1 MYLLD
6 TNVISEF
13 RKIAAG
19 KAEKKVIEWS
29 NSISPLD
36 LFLSVVTLQE
46 LEIGTLLVE
55 RRDPTQGKLLR
66 RWVND
71 YVLKVFS
78 ERLLDI
84 TQQIA
89 ISSAQFCVPN
99 PKPINDML
107 IAATAK
113 VHSMTVVTRNI
124 ADFEGTGVKIFNPWD
139 YV

>member
-13 RKIAAG
+13 RKIASG
-19 KAEKKVIEWS
+19 KADKKVIEWS
-29 NSISPLD
+29 NTIEPVE
-36 LFLSVVTLQE
+36 LFLSVVTIQE

-55 RRDPTQGKLLR
+55 RRDPIQGKLLR
-66 RWVND
+66 RWINN
-71 YVLKVFS
+71 YVLEIFS
-78 ERLLDI
+78 ERLLDV
-84 TQQIA
+84 TPQIA

-107 IAATAK
+107 IAATAS
-113 VHSMTVVTRNI
+113 VHGMTVVTRNI
-124 ADFEGTGVKIFNPWD
+124 ADFEGTGVKLFNPWD

>member
-13 RKIAAG
+13 RKIASG
-19 KAEKKVIEWS
+19 KADKKVIEWS
-29 NSISPLD
+29 NTIEPAE
-36 LFLSVVTLQE
+36 LFLSVVTIQE
-46 LEIGTLLVE
+46 LEIGTLLAE

-66 RWVND
+66 HWVNN
-71 YVLKVFS
+71 YVLEVFS

-84 TQQIA
+84 TPQIA

-107 IAATAK
+107 IAATAS
-113 VHSMTVVTRNI
+113 VHNMTVVTRNI
-124 ADFEGTGVKIFNPWD
+124 ADFEGTGVKLFNPWG

>member
-13 RKIAAG
+13 RKIASG
-19 KAEKKVIEWS
+19 KADKKVIEWS
-29 NSISPLD
+29 NTIEPVE
-36 LFLSVVTLQE
+36 LFLSVVTIQE

-55 RRDPTQGKLLR
+55 RRDPAQGTLLR
-66 RWVND
+66 RWVNN
-71 YVLKVFS
+71 YVLEVFS
-78 ERLLDI
+78 ERLLDV
-84 TQQIA
+84 TPQIA

-107 IAATAK
+107 IAATAS
-113 VHSMTVVTRNI
+113 VHNMTVVTRNI
-124 ADFEGTGVKIFNPWD
+124 ADFEGTGVKLFNPWD

>member
-13 RKIAAG
+13 RKIASG
-19 KAEKKVIEWS
+19 KADKKVIDWS
-29 NSISPLD
+29 NSLSPLD
-36 LFLSVVTLQE
+36 LFLSVITIQE

-55 RRDPTQGKLLR
+55 RRDPTQGKLLH

-78 ERLLDI
+78 DRLLDI
-84 TQQIA
+84 TPQIA
-89 ISSAQFCVPN
+89 ICSAQFCVPD

-113 VHSMTVVTRNI
+113 VHGMTLVTRNL
-124 ADFEGTGVKIFNPWD
+124 ADFETTDIKLFNPWL
-139 YV
+139 

>member
-13 RKIAAG
+13 RKIASG
-19 KAEKKVIEWS
+19 KADKKVIDWS
-29 NSISPLD
+29 NTIESVK
-36 LFLSVVTLQE
+36 LFLSVVTIQE

-66 RWVND
+66 RWINN
-71 YVLKVFS
+71 YVLEVFS
-78 ERLLDI
+78 ERLLDV
-84 TQQIA
+84 TPQIA

-107 IAATAK
+107 IAATAS
-113 VHSMTVVTRNI
+113 VHGMTVVTRNI
-124 ADFEGTGVKIFNPWD
+124 ADFEGTGVKLFNPWD

>member
-19 KAEKKVIEWS
+19 KADKKVIDWS
-29 NSISPLD
+29 NSLSPLD
-36 LFLSVVTLQE
+36 LFLSVITIQE

-55 RRDPTQGKLLR
+55 RRDPTQGKLLH

-78 ERLLDI
+78 DRLLDI
-84 TQQIA
+84 TPQIA
-89 ISSAQFCVPN
+89 ICSAQFCVPD
-99 PKPINDML
+99 PKPVNDML

-113 VHSMTVVTRNI
+113 AHGMTLVTRNL
-124 ADFEGTGVKIFNPWD
+124 ADFETTDIKLFNPWL
-139 YV
+139 

>member
-13 RKIAAG
+13 RKIASG
-19 KAEKKVIEWS
+19 KADKKVIDWS
-29 NSISPLD
+29 NTIESVE
-36 LFLSVVTLQE
+36 LFLSVVTIQE

-66 RWVND
+66 RWINN
-71 YVLKVFS
+71 YVLEVFS
-78 ERLLDI
+78 ERLLDV
-84 TQQIA
+84 TPQIA

-107 IAATAK
+107 IAATAS
-113 VHSMTVVTRNI
+113 VHGMTVVTRNI

>member
-13 RKIAAG
+13 RKIASG

-36 LFLSVVTLQE
+36 LFLSVVTIQE

-55 RRDPTQGKLLR
+55 RRDPIQGKILR

-71 YVLKVFS
+71 YVLKIFS

-84 TQQIA
+84 TPQIA
-89 ISSAQFCVPN
+89 ICSAQFCVPN

-113 VHSMTVVTRNI
+113 VHNMTVVTRNV
-124 ADFEGTGVKIFNPWD
+124 ADFEGTGVKLFNPWD

>member
-13 RKIAAG
+13 RKIASG
-19 KAEKKVIEWS
+19 KADKKVIEWS
-29 NSISPLD
+29 NTIEPVK
-36 LFLSVVTLQE
+36 LFLSVVTIQE

-66 RWVND
+66 RWVNN
-71 YVLKVFS
+71 YVLEVFS
-78 ERLLDI
+78 ERLLDV
-84 TQQIA
+84 TPQIA

-107 IAATAK
+107 IAATAS
-113 VHSMTVVTRNI
+113 VHGMTVVTRNI
-124 ADFEGTGVKIFNPWD
+124 ADFEGTGVKLFNPWD